1 MTEIGVLGV
10 GALAEYLIR
19 GAQGL
24 PYRFLVSPRGAA
36 RAAALGANYG
46 VKIAASN
53 QAVVDQTDMVLVCLP
68 AAEGLEILRGL
79 LFRPGQSVLSTM
91 AGTQIAPL
99 RAACAPADGFCAMM
113 PGFANAFRAGPSLL
127 FPPDPAWQCF
137 LSHLGPV
144 HEFQSQEPFETAAV
158 FGAMSG
164 ASMFLMRHL
173 ADWYIAHGLP
183 PKTAQHLVAQT
194 FRGNAEVLLQAA
206 EPLDEIVRG
215 VTTPGGIT
223 ENLVSTLMA
232 HNALSAWDA
241 AMDKVLVRM
250 APDRAQSLSLK

>member
-10 GALAEYLIR
+10 GSLAEYLIR
-19 GAQGL
+19 GAQGT
-24 PYRFLVSPRGAA
+24 PYQFVVSPRGAE
-36 RAAALGANYG
+36 RAKTLAASYG

-68 AAEGLEILRGL
+68 AAQGLEILQGL
-79 LFRPGQSVLSTM
+79 VFRRGQSVLSTM
-91 AGTQIAPL
+91 AGARIGPL

-127 FPPDPAWQCF
+127 FPPDRAWQHF
-137 LSHLGPV
+137 LSQLGPV
-144 HEFQSQEPFETAAV
+144 HEFDAPELFETAAV

-164 ASMFLMRHL
+164 ASMFLMRQL
-173 ADWYIAHGLP
+173 ADWYSAHGLP
-183 PKTAQHLVAQT
+183 PKTAQRLVAET

-206 EPLDEIVRG
+206 EPLEDIVRG

-223 ENLVSTLMA
+223 EALVATLKA
-232 HNALSAWDA
+232 QNALGAWDQ
-241 AMDKVLVRM
+241 AMDKVLARM
-250 APDRAQSLSLK
+250 VPDRA